1 MSQGKPILSY
11 QSMKRKKIKISSRT
25 LHALATMEGSCTGV
39 GGTGWAGMEV
49 EAASKGILRHMMK
62 DGRNVLA
69 LVAKAH
75 NNGSGWQE

>member
-1 MSQGKPILSY
+1 
-11 QSMKRKKIKISSRT
+11 
-25 LHALATMEGSCTGV
+25 MEGSCTGV